1 MAEQSSAE
9 NKLKPHPRDLIAELA
24 CFKKLPQDRLDALAA
39 SMTYV
44 DVAPGH
50 VIANLSATGT
60 SDVQILL
67 SGIAQ
72 LVAFGAEAR
81 AMVIAV
87 LSPGVLPKPPALAEG
102 IRIHF
107 QWEAFAKCKIGHLE
121 LSRFVEIFS
130 NGSSNL
136 LASNLSLLFGGSDR
150 LLGRYPG
157 FHGLDLRHRVAVA
170 LLELSA
176 QVGIPDSRGTL
187 LRVMLPQKVL
197 ADMVGGSRPKVSLIF
212 TEFERGGMI
221 HREGRRIAL
230 SVQRLREFV
239 ESFN

>member
-1 MAEQSSAE
+1 MAEQSSAD
-9 NKLKPHPRDLIAELA
+9 NKLKPNPRDLIAELA
-24 CFKKLPQDRLDALAA
+24 CFKKLPQDRLDALAT

-50 VIANLSATGT
+50 AIANLSTPGT
-60 SDVQILL
+60 NDVQILL

-72 LVAFGAEAR
+72 LVAFVADAR
-81 AMVIAV
+81 AMVITM
-87 LSPGVLPKPPALAEG
+87 LSPGVLPKPPTLAEA
-102 IRIHF
+102 IRVRF
-107 QWEAFAKCKIGHLE
+107 QWEAFARCKIGHLE
-121 LSRFVEIFS
+121 LSRFIEIFS
-130 NGSSNL
+130 NGSANL
-136 LASNLSLLFGGSDR
+136 LAGNLSLLFGGSDR
-150 LLGRYPG
+150 LLGRYAG

-170 LLELSA
+170 LLELST

-197 ADMVGGSRPKVSLIF
+197 ADMVGGSRPKVSVILS
-212 TEFERGGMI
+212 ELERSGMI

-239 ESFN
+239 ES